1 LKIKK
6 LIIICGP
13 TGIGKTKLSIKLA
26 KHLNCEIISADS
38 RQFYK
43 EMLIGT
49 CPPNK
54 NQLLEIKHHFI
65 HNISVQ
71 NDYSAGL
78 YQKDVLKII
87 NKLFEKYN
95 VIIAVGGSGMYIDAI
110 CNKLDDIPASC
121 KKTRSKIISIF
132 EKKGI
137 EWLRNEIKKID
148 QSFYKKVD
156 LNNHQRM
163 IRALEVY
170 EISGKP
176 ISSFHNEKNLNND
189 YQILKFGL
197 RTDRDALY
205 SQINKRV
212 DLMIDQGLI
221 EEAKKLYD
229 YRNLNALDTVGYKEL
244 FNYIEGAISRKDA
257 INLIKRNSRR
267 YAKRQI
273 TWFKKFN
280 DIHWIEKTDDAKMLE
295 IILQSLQSL

>member
-1 LKIKK
+1 
-6 LIIICGP
+6 
-13 TGIGKTKLSIKLA
+13 
-26 KHLNCEIISADS
+26 
-38 RQFYK
+38 
-43 EMLIGT
+43 MLIGT
-49 CPPNK
+49 CPPNQ
-54 NQLLEIKHHFI
+54 NQLLEVKHHFI
-65 HNISVQ
+65 HNISIQ

-78 YQKDVLKII
+78 YQKDVLKTI

-95 VIIAVGGSGMYIDAI
+95 VIVAVGGSGMYIDAI

-121 KKTRSKIISIF
+121 KKTRSKIISKF

-176 ISSFHNEKNLNND
+176 ISSFHNEKNLKND

-197 RTDRDALY
+197 RTERDVLY

-212 DLMIDQGLI
+212 DLMVKQGLI

-229 YRNLNALDTVGYKEL
+229 FKNLNALDTVGYKEL
-244 FNYIEGAISRKDA
+244 FNYIQGIISKKDA

-267 YAKRQI
+267 FAKRQI

-280 DIHWIEKTDDAKMLE
+280 DIHWIEKTDDVKMLE

>member
-1 LKIKK
+1 
-6 LIIICGP
+6 
-13 TGIGKTKLSIKLA
+13 
-26 KHLNCEIISADS
+26 
-38 RQFYK
+38 
-43 EMLIGT
+43 MLIGT

-54 NQLLEIKHHFI
+54 KQLLEVKHHFI

-137 EWLRNEIKKID
+137 QWLRNQVNKYDKK
-148 QSFYKKVD
+148 FYEKVD
-156 LNNHQRM
+156 KNNHQRM

-176 ISSFHNEKNLNND
+176 ISSFHNEKNLKND

-197 RTDRDALY
+197 RTERHILY
-205 SQINKRV
+205 NQINKRV
-212 DLMIDQGLI
+212 DLMVNQGLI
-221 EEAKKLYD
+221 DEAKKLYE

-244 FNYIEGAISRKDA
+244 FNYIDGFITKEEA
-257 INLIKRNSRR
+257 INLIKRNTRR
-267 YAKRQI
+267 YAKRQM
-273 TWFKKFN
+273 TWFKKLN
-280 DIHWIEKTDDAKMLE
+280 DINWIEKADDAKMLE
-295 IILQSLQSL
+295 IILQSLRSL

>member
-1 LKIKK
+1 MRIKK

-26 KHLNCEIISADS
+26 KYLNCEIISADS

-43 EMLIGT
+43 ELLIGT

-54 NQLLEIKHHFI
+54 NQLLEVKHHFI
-65 HNISVQ
+65 HNISIH
-71 NDYSAGL
+71 NNYSAGL

-87 NKLFEKYN
+87 NKIFKKYN

-132 EKKGI
+132 EEKGI
-137 EWLRNEIKKID
+137 QWLRNQVKKYD
-148 QSFYKKVD
+148 KNFYDKVD
-156 LNNHQRM
+156 KNNHQRM

-176 ISSFHNEKNLNND
+176 ISSFYNEKNLKND

-197 RTDRDALY
+197 RTDRHILY
-205 SQINKRV
+205 NQINKRV
-212 DLMIDQGLI
+212 DLMFDQGLI
-221 EEAKKLYD
+221 DEAKKLYD

-244 FNYIEGAISRKDA
+244 FNYIEGVISKEEA
-257 INLIKRNSRR
+257 INLIKRNTRR
-267 YAKRQI
+267 YAKRQM
-273 TWFKKFN
+273 TWFKKLN
-280 DIHWIEKTDDAKMLE
+280 DINWIEKADDAKMLE
-295 IILQSLQSL
+295 IILQSLRSL